1 MEVIQQKPKTLSAIQ
16 REQRRLEAGKL
27 LLTPLSKAEIARRV
41 GVSRSAVT
49 QWAQQ
54 LKKRRHGLNG
64 LRSRKHTGRPPRL
77 TKANWRHVLMLLRR
91 GALAAGFATDIWTLA
106 RIRELIQREFSVS
119 YSKSYLAEKLKALG
133 RSSKGQVLKKPVKF
147 VPLQRPYNFFT
158 GYYKHRRD
166 WWKGW

>member
-1 MEVIQQKPKTLSAIQ
+1 MLMTQQTPKTLSAGQ
-16 REQRRLEAGKL
+16 REQRRLEAGRL

-54 LKKRRHGLNG
+54 LKKRRRGLNG
-64 LRSRKHTGRPPRL
+64 LYSRKHTGRPPRL
-77 TKANWRHVLMLLRR
+77 TKADWRHVLMLLRR
-91 GALAAGFATDIWTLA
+91 GAMAAGFATDIWTLA
-106 RIRELIQREFSVS
+106 RIQELIQREFGVS
-119 YSKSYLAEKLKALG
+119 YSKSYLAEKLKVLG
-133 RSSKGQVLKKPVKF
+133 RSSKGRVLKEPVKF

-158 GYYKHRRD
+158 GYYNYRRG